1 MQEIAGDSAVSN
13 KNNVLIV
20 PSVQTVWTPE
30 SVWDTG
36 IVSSYT
42 SSIYGLAVE
51 RFVEDLQ
58 SRIR

>member
-1 MQEIAGDSAVSN
+1 MQQIGGDSAVSN
-13 KNNVLIV
+13 KGDILIV

-36 IVSSYT
+36 IVSSYS

-51 RFVEDLQ
+51 RFVEDL
-58 SRIR
+58 